1 MSRYYELIKESK
13 PVSRAKKLRF
23 DQSQRVYFASCRNH
37 AGIQI
42 FGEAVGLLLTLS
54 DGKKSLAEIVKQ
66 LSSTFRVAESNVEDT
81 IVIEV
86 RNLQRK
92 HLLYLE
98 V

>member
-1 MSRYYELIKESK
+1 MSKYYKLIKESK
-13 PVSRAKKLRF
+13 PKNRAKKIRF
-23 DQSQRVYFASCRNH
+23 DPSQHVYFASCHNYI
-37 AGIQI
+37 GIEI
-42 FGEAVGLLLTLS
+42 LGEASGLLLILS
-54 DGKKSLAEIVKQ
+54 DGKKTLADIIRH
-66 LSSTFRVAESNVEDT
+66 LSSTFHVAESDIEEA

>member
-1 MSRYYELIKESK
+1 MLKYYELIKEAK
-13 PVSRAKKLRF
+13 PKNRAKKVKF
-23 DQSQRVYFASCRNH
+23 DSSRQVYFASHHNH
-37 AGIQI
+37 IGIEI
-42 FGEAVGLLLTLS
+42 LGEASGLLLTLS
-54 DGKKSLAEIVKQ
+54 DGQRSLAEIVRR
-66 LSSTFRVAESNVEDT
+66 LSSALHVAESDIEEA

>member
-1 MSRYYELIKESK
+1 M
-13 PVSRAKKLRF
+13 
-23 DQSQRVYFASCRNH
+23 
-37 AGIQI
+37 GIEI
-42 FGEAVGLLLTLS
+42 LGEASGLLLTLS
-54 DGKKSLAEIVKQ
+54 DGNKTLADITKQ
-66 LSSTFRVAESNVEDT
+66 LSSTFRVAESDIEEM

>member
-1 MSRYYELIKESK
+1 MSKYYELIKEAK
-13 PVSRAKKLRF
+13 PKNRAKKVRF
-23 DQSQRVYFASCRNH
+23 DSSQQIYFASCRNYIGVEILGV
-37 AGIQI
+37 AS
-42 FGEAVGLLLTLS
+42 GLLLTLA
-54 DGKKSLAEIVKQ
+54 DGQKTLAEIAKE
-66 LSSTFRVAESNVEDT
+66 LSSTLHVAENSIKEV

>member
-13 PVSRAKKLRF
+13 TVSRAKKLRF
-23 DQSQRVYFASCRNH
+23 DQSQRVYFASCHNH

-42 FGEAVGLLLTLS
+42 LSEASGLLLTLS
-54 DGKKSLAEIVKQ
+54 DGRKSLAEIVQQ
-66 LSSTFRVAESNVEDT
+66 LSSTFRVAESAVEDT
-81 IVIEV
+81 VVIEV

>member
-1 MSRYYELIKESK
+1 MSRYYELIKEST

-23 DQSQRVYFASCRNH
+23 DQSQRVYFASCPNH

-42 FGEAVGLLLTLS
+42 LSEASGLLLTLS
-54 DGKKSLAEIVKQ
+54 DGRKSLAEIVQ
-66 LSSTFRVAESNVEDT
+66 ELSSTFRVAESAVEDT
-81 IVIEV
+81 VVIEV

>member
-1 MSRYYELIKESK
+1 MSKYYELIKEAK
-13 PVSRAKKLRF
+13 PKNRAKKLRF
-23 DQSQRVYFASCRNH
+23 DSSQQIYFASCRNH
-37 AGIQI
+37 IGVEILGVAS
-42 FGEAVGLLLTLS
+42 GLLLTLA
-54 DGKKSLAEIVKQ
+54 DGQKTLAEIAKE
-66 LSSTFRVAESNVEDT
+66 LSSTLHVAENSIEEV

>member
-1 MSRYYELIKESK
+1 MSKYYELIKESK
-13 PVSRAKKLRF
+13 PKNRAKKIRF
-23 DQSQRVYFASCRNH
+23 DPSQHVYFASCHNYI
-37 AGIQI
+37 GIEI
-42 FGEAVGLLLTLS
+42 LGEASGLLLILS
-54 DGKKSLAEIVKQ
+54 DGNKTLTDITRH
-66 LSSTFRVAESNVEDT
+66 LSSTFRVAESDIEEM